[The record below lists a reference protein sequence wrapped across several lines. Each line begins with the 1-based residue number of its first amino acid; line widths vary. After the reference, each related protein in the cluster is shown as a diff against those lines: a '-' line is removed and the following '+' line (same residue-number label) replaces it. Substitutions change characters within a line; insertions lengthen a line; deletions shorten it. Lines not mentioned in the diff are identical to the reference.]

1 MLSKVVTEQDLISV
15 RQAIG
20 KLSSLKLGPT
30 STPTFANVSLS
41 GLTASRLL
49 STDADSKLASVSNLA
64 SWVAGTTNQL
74 TVTDDTDGSITL
86 SLPQNIHT
94 GATPTF
100 AGLTV
105 VNAITEFSTD
115 DTLGGNSDSTLPTE
129 KAVKT
134 YVDSTV
140 GMAIWSWDGGS
151 SDVTVDTL
159 ILDAETL
166 T

>member
-41 GLTASRLL
+41 GLTASKLL
-49 STDADSKLASVSNLA
+49 ATDADSKLTSVSNLA
-64 SWVAGTTNQL
+64 SWIAGTTNQL

-115 DTLGGNSDSTLPTE
+115 DTLSGDSDSAVPTE
-129 KAVKT
+129 QAVKA
-134 YVDSTV
+134 YVDGVVETTV
-140 GMAIWSWDGGS
+140 VSLRIKKFVEVMG
-151 SDVTVDTL
+151 
-159 ILDAETL
+159 
-166 T
+166 